1 MVPDIAKHVEAGRS
15 PGLRINFTPYDVSVV
30 DTSTGIKPFEI

>member
-1 MVPDIAKHVEAGRS
+1 MAEHVEAGRS
-15 PGLRINFTPYDVSVV
+15 PGLRINFTPHDVSVV

>member
-1 MVPDIAKHVEAGRS
+1 MAEHVEAGRS

-30 DTSTGIKPFEI
+30 DTSSGIKPFEI